1 MTTYIFHFVYLNMIT
16 RLVSSTFSLI
26 TDLFL
31 YSYGFVPPPSPTPFY
46 AVVFYSFL
54 LKLIKESYGSENYL
68 TLNYGN
74 NVLCNATYN
83 YFIGVNTLS
92 INNINIILNI

>member
-1 MTTYIFHFVYLNMIT
+1 VGEGGEQNHNYIKINQ
-16 RLVSSTFSLI
+16 
-26 TDLFL
+26 
-31 YSYGFVPPPSPTPFY
+31 
-46 AVVFYSFL
+46 L
-54 LKLIKESYGSENYL
+54 LKKRLKIPDELSCLDTQNGKYMSPYTIISVSLLKIIKESYGSENYL
-68 TLNYGN
+68 TLTYGN